1 MSFWPHTDQTLLPF
15 YFVCSQSGP
24 VDGSVDWPVY
34 VMERKHTKRKAN
46 LTNKVEVEVREKVE
60 RRRGHTQKYVRESA
74 RACAHTRARARA
86 DKHTHSLSRTLSH
99 THTQE
104 RKKERRENE
113 EEDVLVSFWIFNV
126 PSTG

>member
-74 RACAHTRARARA
+74 RACAHTGARAR
-86 DKHTHSLSRTLSH
+86 RH
-99 THTQE
+99 THTLSLTHTLTHTHKKE
-104 RKKERRENE
+104 RKKEEKTKKKRC
-113 EEDVLVSFWIFNV
+113 
-126 PSTG
+126 